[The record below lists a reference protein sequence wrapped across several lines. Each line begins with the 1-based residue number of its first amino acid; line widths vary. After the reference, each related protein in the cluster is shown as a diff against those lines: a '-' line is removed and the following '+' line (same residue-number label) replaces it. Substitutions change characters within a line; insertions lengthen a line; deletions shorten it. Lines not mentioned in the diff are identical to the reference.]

1 MHRWQICSEPTF
13 DTRIIAIPD
22 FDSGYVKNTSEIRD
36 INRKVQINQEI
47 ARQKISES
55 LRDPAMHLLSLFS
68 ACIVHL
74 KASCEPIFEQRLPH
88 PAGNRPGS
96 ARCRQVSS
104 QYAVYRVGHQL
115 LLLKKG
121 SLCAL
126 KGPERSLNV

>member
-88 PAGNRPGS
+88 PQAIDLAQLDA
-96 ARCRQVSS
+96 ARFPANTLYTEWDTSFCF
-104 QYAVYRVGHQL
+104 
-115 LLLKKG
+115 
-121 SLCAL
+121 
-126 KGPERSLNV
+126 